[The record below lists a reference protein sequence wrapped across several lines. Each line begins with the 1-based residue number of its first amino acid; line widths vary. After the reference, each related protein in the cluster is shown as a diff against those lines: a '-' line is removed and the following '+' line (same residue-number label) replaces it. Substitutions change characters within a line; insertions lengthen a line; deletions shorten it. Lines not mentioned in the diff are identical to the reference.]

1 MSFAQFVERPL
12 GVARALDGGACGGS
26 YAEACILISG
36 VISAMASYVW
46 PGEQIDRK
54 RFVELW
60 VRFSGDGDAA
70 RVSVPLLIQGLV
82 ADGRLD
88 EARAMKRLQPEM
100 FGPGHDCRVVTGDE
114 VDAHEQAL
122 IAACPTLD
130 LAIVRRHA
138 YPTVFYEHVRSKL
151 VHEYG
156 FGPDGKAVQWP
167 MTRRTDAGVSYSNQ
181 LVKTEERVVETED
194 GPEVVPRHYST
205 RRIHFHTAWL
215 IELTRTLAM
224 NADQMLSVTP
234 APLALPEWWLPNR
247 QGRARGQP
255 AEASPA

>member
-12 GVARALDGGACGGS
+12 GVARALDQGECGGS
-26 YAEACILISG
+26 YAEACMLISG
-36 VISAMASYVW
+36 IISAMASYVW

-70 RVSVPLLIQGLV
+70 RVSVPLLIQGLLT
-82 ADGRLD
+82 DGRID
-88 EARAMKRLQPEM
+88 EAHVMKRLKPKM
-100 FGPGHDCRVVTGDE
+100 FGPGYDCRVVIGDE
-114 VDAHEQAL
+114 VDANEQAL
-122 IAACPTLD
+122 ITACPSLD

-181 LVKTEERVVETED
+181 LVNTEERVLETED
-194 GPEVVPRHYST
+194 GPEVLHRHNNT

-215 IELTRTLAM
+215 IALTRTLAK
-224 NADQMLSVTP
+224 NADERLSTTP
-234 APLALPEWWLPNR
+234 APLTAPEWWLPNR
-247 QGRARGQP
+247 QHRPGTPTAPSRA
-255 AEASPA
+255 